1 MSSRQGS
8 RVSGMRAPASAASHR
23 NDVARQ
29 SLKENEV
36 AV

>member
-8 RVSGMRAPASAASHR
+8 RVSGIRTSANAASHR